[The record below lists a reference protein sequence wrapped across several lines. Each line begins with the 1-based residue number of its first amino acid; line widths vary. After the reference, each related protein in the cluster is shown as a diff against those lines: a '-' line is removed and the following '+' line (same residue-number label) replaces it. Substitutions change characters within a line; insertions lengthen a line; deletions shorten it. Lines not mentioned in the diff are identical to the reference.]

1 MKKTGIEMLQK
12 FHKKPLDNISKYVI
26 YCLVFFTVYSIAE
39 FITAT
44 ITGISHDTLTE
55 AVRTFCGGEV
65 FFCCILKVFKIRKSN

>member
-1 MKKTGIEMLQK
+1 MKKTAIEMLK
-12 FHKKPLDNISKYVI
+12 NLHKKQLDNISKYVI

-65 FFCCILKVFKIRKSN
+65 FFCCILKIFKIRKSN